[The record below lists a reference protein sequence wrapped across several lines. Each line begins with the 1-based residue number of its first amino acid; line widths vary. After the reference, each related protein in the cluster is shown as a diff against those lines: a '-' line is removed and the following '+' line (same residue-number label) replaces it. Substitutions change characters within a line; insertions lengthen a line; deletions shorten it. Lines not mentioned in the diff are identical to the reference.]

1 MGENKLSKWKL
12 IVVISFIVLLGI
24 LVFNYKSFS
33 GNSIVNPVISGKAI
47 LEASSVYKPDSNLE
61 GDFKISLKQGE
72 LVPADSKVVVSLN
85 DNNYEYNL
93 EDLISNEKVKGDFYL
108 ENINVS
114 GNGEGYGL
122 PGSSSVNFVMKITRT
137 SNEASNEE
145 NETTSETVSEANS
158 EVNNSESTTTSEET
172 SGITNES
179 TSEASVE
186 ETTETTTNS
195 EATTEETSEETA
207 ETTTSGEVTSE
218 ITSEEATTSETN
230 SDETGGETT
239 ETSVDNSETAEV
251 SESSGSLPITGNA
264 VFKVFKFTG
273 RAISDV
279 DDEIKGSVSKDR
291 PYVYE
296 LNDGETAEIVFSDQS
311 VDLKISDKKARV
323 TTDFGGEGFGKNYL
337 GEESYGLVID
347 LSSLEIKAEEG
358 DLKIYLTYN
367 GQEITSVSNTLSVES
382 SEQPTTSTDVSASNV
397 TETIGTNISETNVSL
412 TNQTL
417 SNVTI
422 TNQTNATLTNQTV
435 NATRVKANT
444 GDYALS
450 DEELSVLKSKT
461 GSGTVSITKSEVA
474 NGRLIIRFQ
483 VGDYWLENSY
493 DSSMSKEDLDYQINL
508 DRVKWVKHLA
518 QNLGQSESKSET
530 AESYLGE
537 YTL

>member
-186 ETTETTTNS
+186 ETTETTT
-195 EATTEETSEETA
+195 
-207 ETTTSGEVTSE
+207 SGEVTSE

-230 SDETGGETT
+230 SDETSGETT

-279 DDEIKGSVSKDR
+279 DDEIKGSVSKDK

-311 VDLKISDKKARV
+311 VDLKISGKKARV